1 MARKKIR
8 IGVVGAGAVAQ
19 INNIPAYAKIEGAEV
34 VSVCDVDSEKA
45 KRVAQRFGIPDSCS
59 DHEKLFANKDVDA
72 IDVCVP
78 NHLHA
83 PISVAALNAGKHVLC
98 EKPFGRTPSEAA
110 RMVAAAE
117 KNDRVLM
124 AAFNNRFRNDAQ
136 ILKTFMDQGE
146 VGRIFYVKC
155 GWLIKHTSWD
165 VASWKTQKRLAGGG
179 VLIDLGVQ
187 MLDMAL
193 WIMDMPEVATVTAST
208 ASRPGVDEV
217 ESNAAAFI
225 RLKNGTTVT
234 LEVGWS
240 LLMEKDFAYVNIFGE
255 HGAALLNPLRLHRE
269 MHGNLVNV
277 TPNTESLRN
286 MYKQSY
292 ENEIAHF
299 VECARSGKKPMSPGD
314 EAVQVLKV
322 LEAIYKS
329 AESGKEVKLA

>member
-1 MARKKIR
+1 MAKKRVRVAVI
-8 IGVVGAGAVAQ
+8 GAGAVAQ
-19 INNIPAYAKIEGAEV
+19 INHIPAYSKIEGVDV
-34 VSVCDVDSEKA
+34 VSVCDIDLEKA
-45 KRVAQRFGIPDSCS
+45 RRVAQRFGIPDACS
-59 DHEKLFANKDVDA
+59 DHETLFANKEIDA
-72 IDVCVP
+72 VDVCVP

-83 PISVAALNAGKHVLC
+83 PVSVAALNAGKHVMC

-117 KNDRVLM
+117 KNNRVLM

-146 VGRIFYVKC
+146 VGRIFYVKS
-155 GWLIKHTSWD
+155 GWLIKHTAWD
-165 VASWKTQKRLAGGG
+165 GQSWKSQKRYAGGG

-193 WIMDMPEVATVTAST
+193 WIMGMPEVMTVTASK

-217 ESNAAAFI
+217 ESNAAAFL
-225 RLKNGTTVT
+225 RLRNGTTLT

-277 TPNTESLRN
+277 TPATESVRN

-299 VECARSGKKPMSPGD
+299 VECVRSGKKPLSPGD
-314 EAVQVLKV
+314 EAVTVLKV
-322 LEAIYKS
+322 LEAIHKS
-329 AESGKEVKLA
+329 AETGKEVKLA

>member
-1 MARKKIR
+1 MAKKKVR
-8 IGVVGAGAVAQ
+8 IAVVGAGAVAQ
-19 INNIPAYAKIEGAEV
+19 VNHIPAYSRIEGTEV
-34 VSVCDVDSEKA
+34 VSVCDIDYEKA
-45 KRVAQRFGIPDSCS
+45 KRVAQRFGVPHACS
-59 DHEKLFANKDVDA
+59 DHEELFASKDIDA
-72 IDVCVP
+72 VDVCVP

-98 EKPFGRTPSEAA
+98 EKPFGRTPTEAA

-165 VASWKTQKRLAGGG
+165 TQSWKASKRFAGGG

-193 WIMDMPEVATVTAST
+193 WILGMPEVATVSAST

-217 ESNAAAFI
+217 ESNAAAFL
-225 RLKNGTTVT
+225 RLKNGTTLT

-277 TPNTESLRN
+277 TPNTESIRN

-292 ENEIAHF
+292 ENEITHF
-299 VECARSGKKPMSPGD
+299 VECVRSGKKPLSPGD